1 MKIYEAISQAMLDE
15 RMDNQ
20 LAYAKKVEA
29 DIFYMANSRS
39 EYHKLIGR
47 KISEIQESINGP
59 GPALNL
65 PTQSQ

>member
-1 MKIYEAISQAMLDE
+1 M
-15 RMDNQ
+15 NQ
-20 LAYAKKVEA
+20 KKSTFGPKNIIEVAKKVEA
-29 DIFYMANSRS
+29 DIFHMANSRS

-47 KISEIQESINGP
+47 KISEIQEGINGP

>member
-1 MKIYEAISQAMLDE
+1 M
-15 RMDNQ
+15 NQ
-20 LAYAKKVEA
+20 KKSTFGPKNIIEVAKKVEA

-47 KISEIQESINGP
+47 KISERQEGINGP

>member
-1 MKIYEAISQAMLDE
+1 
-15 RMDNQ
+15 
-20 LAYAKKVEA
+20 
-29 DIFYMANSRS
+29 MANSRS

-47 KISEIQESINGP
+47 KISEIQEGINGP

>member
-1 MKIYEAISQAMLDE
+1 M
-15 RMDNQ
+15 NQ
-20 LAYAKKVEA
+20 KKSTFGPKNIIEVAKKVEA
-29 DIFYMANSRS
+29 DIFICIANSRS

-47 KISEIQESINGP
+47 KISEIQEGINGP